1 MLIICIMNLMNAAG
15 PGNGNFRDNR
25 GREGGAET
33 AVFQGKQGN
42 YRNHHGTSRVSMN
55 VQEKQQMHV
64 GRSVGFL
71 LAKAYQRAC
80 VIFKEEF
87 EAYDL
92 TPQQFGL
99 LGFLW
104 EEDGITQAE
113 LSAKSQIDR
122 TTMGGLIDRLAK
134 EGLLVR
140 RSHPEDRRAY
150 RICLTEKGKSLQ
162 HELTPLAVAVQ
173 QKFTEKL
180 DGQEVETLKSLLEK
194 IRS

>member
-1 MLIICIMNLMNAAG
+1 MSEPQPTHLDIS
-15 PGNGNFRDNR
+15 
-25 GREGGAET
+25 
-33 AVFQGKQGN
+33 K
-42 YRNHHGTSRVSMN
+42 
-55 VQEKQQMHV
+55 
-64 GRSVGFL
+64 SVGFL

-87 EAYDL
+87 EGYDL

-104 EEDGITQAE
+104 QEDGVTQAE

-122 TTMGGLIDRLAK
+122 TTMGGLIDRLEK
-134 EGLLVR
+134 EGLVVR

-150 RICLTEKGKSLQ
+150 RICLTEKGRSL
-162 HELTPLAVAVQ
+162 EGVLAPLAIRAQ
-173 QKFTEKL
+173 QHFIAKL
-180 DGQEVETLKSLLEK
+180 DQQEVEILKSLLEK

>member
-1 MLIICIMNLMNAAG
+1 M
-15 PGNGNFRDNR
+15 
-25 GREGGAET
+25 
-33 AVFQGKQGN
+33 KK
-42 YRNHHGTSRVSMN
+42 
-55 VQEKQQMHV
+55 QEKLPMGM

-80 VIFKEEF
+80 VLFKEEF
-87 EAYDL
+87 EGYDL

-113 LSAKSQIDR
+113 LSGRSQIDR
-122 TTMGGLIDRLAK
+122 TTMGGLIDRLEK
-134 EGLLVR
+134 EGLLAR

-150 RICLTEKGKSLQ
+150 RICLTEKGKALQ
-162 HELTPLAVAVQ
+162 PELMPLAVAVQ
-173 QKFTEKL
+173 AKFTAKL
-180 DGQEVETLKSLLEK
+180 DAHEVETLKALLEK

>member
-1 MLIICIMNLMNAAG
+1 MNA
-15 PGNGNFRDNR
+15 
-25 GREGGAET
+25 
-33 AVFQGKQGN
+33 QQ
-42 YRNHHGTSRVSMN
+42 TS
-55 VQEKQQMHV
+55 QMDV
-64 GRSVGFL
+64 ARSVGFL

-87 EAYDL
+87 EGYDL

-104 EEDGITQAE
+104 QEDGTTQAE

-122 TTMGGLIDRLAK
+122 TTMGGLIDRLEK
-134 EGLLVR
+134 EGLVVR

-150 RICLTEKGKSLQ
+150 RICLTEKGKELQ
-162 HELTPLAVAVQ
+162 PKLVPLAAKTQ
-173 QKFTEKL
+173 DRFIAKL
-180 DGQEVETLKSLLEK
+180 NQQEVESLKELLEK